1 MLVITLITGTVPA
14 QQTAQQNNS
23 TNVSDV
29 APYYEEG
36 TATPDTDRWTDG
48 HREPALTT
56 LLEYLARAPGFI
68 LGNGGAAQGGGLASG
83 LLLSVVLLGG
93 VVSVGATSNVGSVG
107 GAVLGVV
114 GVVGL
119 ATAGFV
125 PAWMRVVVLFGLGAV
140 LAAVVIRIWR

>member
-1 MLVITLITGTVPA
+1 MSRWNPWPHGPLGWAVQLALLLFVIMLVITLITGTVPA

-36 TATPDTDRWTDG
+36 TATPDTD
-48 HREPALTT
+48 
-56 LLEYLARAPGFI
+56 
-68 LGNGGAAQGGGLASG
+68 
-83 LLLSVVLLGG
+83 
-93 VVSVGATSNVGSVG
+93 SVGATSNVGSGG

-114 GVVGL
+114 GGVGL
-119 ATAGFV
+119 ATAGCV